1 MDSSSLTDS
10 SPEVELTS
18 SDRLFYDRYQ
28 YSLRFHLAEFHCIRP
43 WHDHDGDDVGELLE
57 KIEQYRLQHHLRYN
71 REIQYNNN
79 WTRPSHYKA
88 FEKTNREF
96 QQQLERDLYPVVRL
110 LWPYR
115 ADIKI
120 VATTHWGY
128 VYSDHLELL
137 KLVAG
142 TWPVQLPRLIKAV
155 VDRPPNTVGLRNK
168 QHNYRT
174 YFRDLRVT
182 ESQRDQIQQY
192 LAQQQ
197 DVRLCPSLKSWSR
210 VDQVY
215 AWVKNVA
222 WSRSTFF
229 FDHQGAGDAL
239 MLEMLVPGI
248 VRKTLEIVEVNNSTN
263 YTPGN

>member
-10 SPEVELTS
+10 NPEVELTS

-28 YSLRFHLAEFHCIRP
+28 YSLRFRLDEFHCIRP
-43 WHDHDGDDVGELLE
+43 WHDYDGNNVEELLE
-57 KIEQYRLQHHLRYN
+57 KIEQYRRRHHLRCN

-79 WTRPSHYKA
+79 WTKPKYYKA

-96 QQQLERDLYPVVRL
+96 QQQLERDLYPIVRL
-110 LWPYR
+110 LWPVR
-115 ADIKI
+115 ADIKV

-128 VYSDHLELL
+128 VYSDRLDLL
-137 KLVAG
+137 KSIADMQAVCR
-142 TWPVQLPRLIKAV
+142 PVIQQV
-155 VDRPPNTVGLRNK
+155 VIDRPLNTIGLRNK

-174 YFRDLRVT
+174 YLRDLRVT

-197 DVRLCPSLKSWSR
+197 DVRLCPSLKSWSQ
-210 VDQVY
+210 VDRAY
-215 AWVKNVA
+215 PWLKNVA

-229 FDHQGAGDAL
+229 FDHQGAADAL
-239 MLEMLVPGI
+239 MLEMMVPGI

-263 YTPGN
+263 YTLGN

>member
-1 MDSSSLTDS
+1 MDTLSLTDS
-10 SPEVELTS
+10 SPEVEPIS

-28 YSLRFHLAEFHCIRP
+28 YSLRFHLTEFHCIRP
-43 WHDHDGDDVGELLE
+43 WHDYEGDDVEELLE
-57 KIEQYRLQHHLRYN
+57 KIEQNRRQHHFRAQRTVLYSS
-71 REIQYNNN
+71 Y
-79 WTRPSHYKA
+79 WDKPKSSDS
-88 FEKTNREF
+88 FEKDDQAF
-96 QQQLERDLYPVVRL
+96 QQQIEQDLYPVVRL

-128 VYSDHLELL
+128 VYSNRLDLL

-142 TWPVQLPRLIKAV
+142 TWAVQMCRILKAV
-155 VDRPPNTVGLRNK
+155 VDRAPNTVGLRNK

-174 YFRDLRVT
+174 YLRDLRMT
-182 ESQRDQIQQY
+182 ELQRDQIQQY

-197 DVRLCPSLKSWSR
+197 DVRLCPSLKSWSQ
-210 VDQVY
+210 VDRAY
-215 AWVKNVA
+215 PWVRNVA

-263 YTPGN
+263 HTPGN

>member
-1 MDSSSLTDS
+1 MTDS
-10 SPEVELTS
+10 SLEVELTS
-18 SDRLFYDRYQ
+18 SNRLFYDCYQ

-43 WHDHDGDDVGELLE
+43 WHDHDGDDVEELLE

-110 LWPYR
+110 LWPCR

-210 VDQVY
+210 VDRAYPWLQ
-215 AWVKNVA
+215 NVA